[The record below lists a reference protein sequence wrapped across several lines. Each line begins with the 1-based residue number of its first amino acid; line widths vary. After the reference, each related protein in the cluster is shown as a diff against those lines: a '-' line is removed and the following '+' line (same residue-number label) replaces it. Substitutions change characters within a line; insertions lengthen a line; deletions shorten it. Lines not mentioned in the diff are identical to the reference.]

1 MEMEEEHS
9 QESHQEDVNVD
20 HEGLYSLR
28 RMIQC
33 ICRRGR
39 RYIETG
45 IQT

>member
-1 MEMEEEHS
+1 MEMEEE
-9 QESHQEDVNVD
+9 QESHQEGVNVD

-28 RMIQC
+28 RIIQC

-39 RYIETG
+39 RYIEIG